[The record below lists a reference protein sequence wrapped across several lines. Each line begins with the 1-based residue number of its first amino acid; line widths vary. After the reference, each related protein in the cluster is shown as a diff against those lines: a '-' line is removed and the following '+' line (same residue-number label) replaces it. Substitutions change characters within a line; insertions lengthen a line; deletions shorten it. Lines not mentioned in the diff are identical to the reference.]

1 MSTNLPL
8 PSFVELSAK
17 AHALNTDNPE
27 RVALYMTALATDA
40 ILAGW
45 DRRADMPPGVQQAW
59 NDISSHC
66 GPEDYQFLVAWIS
79 HLMTMG
85 FVLGRDPTLAP
96 YHSLFSS
103 LTEDEPK

>member
-1 MSTNLPL
+1 MSINIPL

-17 AHALNTDNPE
+17 AHALNNDTPE
-27 RVALYMTALATDA
+27 RVALFLTSLATDA
-40 ILAGW
+40 ILDGW
-45 DRRADMPPGVQQAW
+45 DRRAEMPQGVQEAW
-59 NDISSHC
+59 DYLSRHC
-66 GPEDYQFLVAWIS
+66 GPEDYQYLVAWIS

-103 LTEDEPK
+103 LTKDPEK